1 MVSREDIATW
11 FKSAREQQA
20 THMLVISDDF
30 AYECYPVF
38 VSAQQDVRKVAQDY
52 EQKSMTTLMECYAIH
67 LDLESQLEEHR
78 AFHYENPP
86 LRQHIDAVVEL
97 DGTIG

>member
-1 MVSREDIATW
+1 MREIHE
-11 FKSAREQQA
+11 R
-20 THMLVISDDF
+20 
-30 AYECYPVF
+30 
-38 VSAQQDVRKVAQDY
+38 DY
-52 EQKSMTTLMECYAIH
+52 IMTTLMECYAIH